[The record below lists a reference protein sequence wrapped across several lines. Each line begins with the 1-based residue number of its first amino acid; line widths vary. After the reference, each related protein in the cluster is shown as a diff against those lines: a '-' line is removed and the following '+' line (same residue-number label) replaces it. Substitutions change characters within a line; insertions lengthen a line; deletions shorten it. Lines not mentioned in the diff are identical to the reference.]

1 MAEVVGIEIV
11 QHLAAEDFTPPAGVF
26 YAIVEMQFGGP
37 QNALGS
43 GTLRGG
49 ERKGRAVVDRAET
62 AGGSLE
68 MKAQLH
74 RGMAVDLSS
83 GYDIGSRGLAK
94 RGQWVVV
101 ELNFNAVQRSR

>member
-1 MAEVVGIEIV
+1 MRSDPER
-11 QHLAAEDFTPPAGVF
+11 FGVESVKEGRSS
-26 YAIVEMQFGGP
+26 IG
-37 QNALGS
+37 
-43 GTLRGG
+43 
-49 ERKGRAVVDRAET
+49 RKLPVAPF
-62 AGGSLE
+62 E